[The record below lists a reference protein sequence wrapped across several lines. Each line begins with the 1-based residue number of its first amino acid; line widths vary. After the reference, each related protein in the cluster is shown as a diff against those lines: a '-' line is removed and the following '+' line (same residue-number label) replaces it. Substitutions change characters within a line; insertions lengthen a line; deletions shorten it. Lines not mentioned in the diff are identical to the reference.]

1 MWPPPGRSARAGSPA
16 GGGEGDDSSIVNYQT
31 AQGGTYI
38 PKGNELVLYI
48 GDATPPESVT
58 VPNLSGL
65 TPEEA
70 EQALNQVG
78 LYMEATGASQYY
90 TSATLRL

>member
-1 MWPPPGRSARAGSPA
+1 MATARQICQERGFTCRVE
-16 GGGEGDDSSIVNYQT
+16 GEGDDSSIVNYQT

-70 EQALNQVG
+70 EQALNQAG
-78 LYMEATGASQYY
+78 LYMEATGASQDVYK
-90 TSATLRL
+90 RQ